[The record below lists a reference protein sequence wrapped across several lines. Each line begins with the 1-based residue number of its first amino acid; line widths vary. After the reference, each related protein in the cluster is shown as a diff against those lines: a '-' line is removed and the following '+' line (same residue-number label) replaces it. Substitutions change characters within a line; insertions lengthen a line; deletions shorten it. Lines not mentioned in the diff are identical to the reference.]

1 MRLEESLKPPWTVE
15 ILSRNR
21 LETLCHG
28 CFVHL
33 LDEGLLGLLLQ
44 NFVQMPCFKP
54 FSLVSVLFQ

>member
-54 FSLVSVLFQ
+54 FQ